1 MIAQLLY
8 SFPLDH
14 KTEQGQYFW
23 SGPKRAPQVVN
34 YDPEDPTC
42 LNFVVSAA
50 NIFAYALGL
59 DYCRDVELIKALSKK
74 VEMPK
79 FQLKKITIKEDNN
92 DKNHPPEEKSEEDED
107 AVIRLTEKLKS
118 ILKFIFF

>member
-50 NIFAYALGL
+50 NIFANSLGL
-59 DYCRDVELIKALSKK
+59 DYCRDVEKIKALSKS

-79 FQLKKITIKEDNN
+79 FQIKKLTIKEDNN
-92 DKNHPPEEKSEEDED
+92 DKNVVVEEKSEDDEE

-118 ILKFIFF
+118 TLKYL